1 MMNTAAG
8 ITGVQAVLIA
18 ADLAAVIGKTLK
30 IKTGS
35 IIATLIVIL
44 VVALLALGA
53 FAYLQWCKR
62 LFVKIFGR
70 TKPMPKV
77 DRSPKEIDQSTI
89 YGRGRNWFYTNR
101 NEYINVR
108 IDSFDKT
115 KLSGY
120 FRPAADRSARFA
132 VILLHGW
139 NEHPSE
145 MAAYARLMMRQMECH
160 VLIAH
165 QRAHGMSGGKYCTFG
180 IYESVD
186 LLRWMEFIKQQVG
199 HDCKI
204 FVVGRSTGAVTALL
218 SAQQPEFPSNVAGI
232 IADCPFDTLEHVLLN
247 QSRKRYNFEFKL
259 PLKTVDTI
267 LNKKFGFGMDKCD
280 AAIHAGRIRVPVLV
294 FQAGD
299 DTVAPPEGARRI
311 YDNIK
316 TPKRLVAVDHAA
328 HVMCYDKAPAVYERE
343 VRKFVEQCVVR
354 LVSRGQM

>member
-1 MMNTAAG
+1 M
-8 ITGVQAVLIA
+8 TGA
-18 ADLAAVIGKTLK
+18 AAVITAYRATVIASVASDLVRSVLK

-35 IIATLIVIL
+35 LIATLVVVLVIL
-44 VVALLALGA
+44 LIALGA
-53 FAYLQWCKR
+53 FAYLQWCKK
-62 LFVKIFGR
+62 LFVRIFGR
-70 TKPMPKV
+70 PNPMPRV

-120 FRPAADRSARFA
+120 FRPAADRSAKFA
-132 VILLHGW
+132 VIFLHGW

-145 MAAYARLMMRQMECH
+145 MAAYARLMMRQIECH

-180 IYESVD
+180 VYESVD
-186 LLRWMEFIKQQVG
+186 LLRWMDFIKQQVG

-218 SAQQPEFPSNVAGI
+218 SAQQQEFPSDVAGI
-232 IADCPFDTLEHVLLN
+232 IADCPFDTLEKVLLN

-259 PLKTVDTI
+259 PIKTVDTI
-267 LNKKFGFGMDKCD
+267 LNKKFGFGMDRCD

-299 DTVAPPEGARRI
+299 DNVAPPEGARRI

-316 TPKRLVAVDHAA
+316 TPKRLVAVDHAQ
-328 HVMCYDKAPAVYERE
+328 HIMCYEKAPAVYERE

>member
-1 MMNTAAG
+1 MTGLLLAINT
-8 ITGVQAVLIA
+8 
-18 ADLAAVIGKTLK
+18 K
-30 IKTGS
+30 S
-35 IIATLIVIL
+35 IMITLIVVL
-44 VVALLALGA
+44 VMAAIALLFLMYMQ
-53 FAYLQWCKR
+53 FCKR

-70 TKPMPKV
+70 PKPMPKV

-120 FRPAADRSARFA
+120 FRPAADRSTRFA

-139 NEHPSE
+139 DEHPSE
-145 MAAYARLMMRQMECH
+145 MAAYARLMMRQIECH

-165 QRAHGMSGGKYCTFG
+165 QRAHGMSGGKYCTYG

-186 LLRWMEFIKQQVG
+186 LMKWIEFIKRQVG

-204 FVVGRSTGAVTALL
+204 FIVGRCMGAVSALIA
-218 SAQQPEFPSNVAGI
+218 AQQQEFPSDVAGI
-232 IADCPFDTLEHVLLN
+232 IADCPYESLEKVLLN
-247 QSRKRYNFEFKL
+247 QSRKRYNLELKM

-267 LNKKFGFGMDKCD
+267 MNKKFGFGMDKCD

-299 DTVAPPEGARRI
+299 DTVALPEGARRI

-316 TPKRLVAVDHAA
+316 TPKRLVAVDHAK
-328 HVMCYDKAPAVYERE
+328 HMMCYEKAPAVYERE